1 MSLRI
6 RTEQIG
12 LEQSIDDVVNRINR
26 RGINVKI
33 RASDF
38 TQPLG
43 RITQKADEFSKSLEA
58 SNARVIAFGASAA
71 IIGGV
76 TTSFKELIVQAV
88 KVEKILTDINV
99 VLGTSSANL
108 KKFGRDLFA
117 VAKNTSQALEVAAEA
132 ALEFSRQGLSLEETL
147 KRTNDALILTRLT
160 GIDAANAVSGLT
172 AAVNGFADAGL
183 TTTQIINKLAAV
195 DVKFA
200 VSADDLIDALAR
212 AGAVAQD
219 AGVNFDQLV
228 GAVTAA
234 QQITARGGAVIG
246 NSFKTIFT
254 RIQRSSTLDRLEE
267 LGVAV
272 RDIQGNT
279 LPAIRVL
286 ENLAKTYQG
295 LGDATSAAIAE
306 QVGGVFQINVLKAAL
321 KDLTKENSLYAQ
333 ATEISSRATNQ
344 AEQKNAQLQKT
355 ISSLATQ
362 TSLTVQELS
371 ARIGELALSPGISK
385 LLDAVQSFAGTLN
398 DLLGEGENTGSTF
411 AKGFV
416 KGLGSVIT
424 GPGVVLAFGVFAKL
438 FANAF
443 KFAKSSLKDV
453 LGIVSAKDKE
463 KSIQE
468 AIVLAMS
475 QNKQLALELNKYAGD
490 KNKQEQIMLTLIKE
504 QTKYLLQQDKIA
516 AGLATKLARAGVKS
530 DLTLPKS
537 KLNTSA
543 QGFVPNYSLS
553 EPTPIEQE
561 KEKAMAVKS
570 GYMPGKVKKMRI
582 NGMGEVIYNN
592 AETVT
597 KFKGF
602 QQPAIMPP
610 ENSRAGKKY
619 SKSFESKHG
628 FDPYASG
635 GFIPNMAAAHR
646 VGSTLNLPMAK
657 MFVQTSATER
667 GKMIRGMRTIKAKVA
682 DIPKHGGA
690 NLAPAL
696 QELKSMGINEIQRR
710 IYFTDLDPRGRSS
723 ADRQVKDLAIPKG
736 QQNKFNDLIGN
747 VYEQNLDKKIKNKGF
762 LRTHTGTVKYT
773 GKRGGRKDARK
784 FIQDKKGK
792 GDPSATVDYVRP
804 GHLPLEAKA
813 NSFSEA
819 NLIAKSLYLYS
830 DKSLDNFL
838 QNNNLEQVASLYS
851 NVKLDR
857 QKSTLQKMG
866 YDPSEE
872 MIKAFNLASGFLPN
886 FADPRSRAQ
895 KIRDVLADPANK
907 GIKFKMPTPK
917 HFKAKT
923 MWDQEML
930 REFQMNPRQSYL
942 GGSLKDYLI
951 KKGYNKKE
959 LEALAKNPS
968 GYKVFSSG
976 LIPNFVE
983 AKRGSRYFKG
993 VPDPKGKISIWDP
1006 KRKSYQKFRED
1017 DSGSWQQE
1025 WYNQLTGRSGDLK
1038 QFLSWAKKNKKLS
1051 PKQVNGLE
1059 RELNQQSQ
1067 SYIDSY
1073 RETQKKIKSGDA
1085 GFYEKKNQNTTA
1097 QLPGDETS
1105 YLTSFVPNQKMQM
1118 LVSEW
1123 KQSGGSSFNSGLIP
1137 NFARQKVE
1145 AITKVKDG
1153 DSIVGLVSL
1162 GSREVD
1168 HRLSGVD
1175 AVEKDDNPFGPQATT
1190 LAQTFY
1196 PSNKQGVK
1204 HLESTRVTEGQAA
1217 YDRGLIKD
1225 DRLAQSLL
1233 MRGLGVPDL
1242 RYGGTKQ
1249 YGGAV
1254 KQAKKMKKG
1263 IWADGYEQHPKRLA
1277 FESQMRSL
1285 DPEFSVK
1292 TKGDPKSLD
1301 PKFQKDMYQV
1311 GSYKYTREQLK
1322 EIKKKGPDALFKMK
1336 FAHGQGGAQQRYKDI
1351 KKVLYTGGSGSQYI
1365 KDGLPRNQK
1374 YFEGLV
1380 PNFGLRDAMDRYK
1393 RKKYGV
1399 LNKDAFNSTSTAIS
1413 SFNSTNAL
1421 FAKTA
1426 LSGAKGIKLTS
1437 RNFEKVRQFLNSKE
1451 FRNLEPTIQSK
1462 VKKDLRI
1469 QSRNLDMPDVTR
1481 PWLQHSDSSFMG
1493 RVAAPIGLI
1502 PNFADAL
1509 SAAIQ
1514 REAEAGIPKSLM
1526 RIETDPSLQNPQNPL
1541 GLAVTNKID
1550 EPGGVKQGI
1559 DRAKKMGIDPQK
1571 HGASNG
1577 LIPNYSKTKSVT
1589 VNTKEAEKSIKE
1601 VGDQAKDA
1609 ADSLGENAKVSQD
1622 LTGRYFMLTSVAY
1635 GLQGAFQ
1642 GVEGTTG
1649 TVLKAFSTLGE
1660 AGSQAMLF
1668 GEGLGQVGDSISK
1681 KFSGSKGMLGMVGK
1695 AAGFLGPFGMA
1706 IGAAIPIIS
1715 YMTDELGMFQSGLDK
1730 LNKKLEENQKS
1741 LDTYQGALQAAEAAQ
1756 KAETSL
1762 QEIANSSMKNTF
1774 KGRMQELDLLRQ
1786 KTAAE
1791 RSLSKA
1797 LAQLKQST
1805 NLTSA
1810 EIKIMATASA
1820 EGASLMRQ
1828 KMLELEN
1835 KTFAQETVQDVLE
1848 TAKGDSKTKST
1859 DLELDITRLAQII
1872 YSGAESNKK
1881 GSGAEEAKN
1890 IKSFLEGKLGSLAGY
1905 ATEGAKQTALT
1916 SANSSGVQGVSMS
1929 GMGGSAFL
1937 TAEQRY
1943 LMEQNPKKPLLGTKK
1958 SQQGTTNETV
1968 LDLIGGLEGMDSGE
1982 IADIYQKLAEALDLQ
1997 LASEENKTKAIQV
2010 DEGAVRKLSQM
2021 RADLNSSIILEQAL
2035 VNQKLKLMAE
2045 QNEIMIA
2052 SKESQLEFNKS
2063 LGNMTKAQQIA
2074 EEQKIQEA
2082 ANSNE
2087 YNETVANIN
2096 SKFLQQGKEALQGM
2110 IGSGNKFSFDNVPMS
2125 EGKDGQPADFNQK
2138 RSEVISNLQ
2147 GLFQK
2152 QNISPTMKKEGSGM
2166 EGGVPTKESSSTG
2179 DMNIKQEEVSLFD
2192 VLGSANNPKQF
2203 QAALQTYIQGLND
2216 LNQLNALS
2224 IALETSNLSNR
2235 DVINNKLQDLIAEK
2249 NIELETAQTTRNSDN
2264 EKAQISAKTKNI
2276 QQGTLEWS
2284 KQAREAIANNAKYS
2298 AESQD
2303 VALERI
2309 TAEGTMAY
2317 IKNQQLAA
2325 EQEGLENGKLMSAA
2339 IDKENLARLNAVKQ
2353 TEIST
2358 AIIEGQN
2365 SDLLTNANIT
2375 KAEGSANMDNQ
2386 TAQNV
2391 LRSNQLQIMAQQLQT
2406 QEGINSATAL
2416 ELSSR
2421 LLAVSETEKQT
2432 AENSAITSN
2441 VKLLQS
2447 VVKKEIS
2454 SASKSAT
2461 QRSEKSALESEL
2473 AVQYL
2478 QSAEGRAESVAEIL
2492 AKERETLGLKDIELQ
2507 IDENLIKDK
2516 EKLRQLINE
2525 KIDRED
2531 REAGNKETTD
2541 TEDHKVRMQRGTYR
2555 DEALREK
2562 RGDIRSREANIERL
2576 TALRAN
2582 AGSPQ
2587 EQARL
2592 NTELTKEVMELNSI
2606 LGTGS
2611 QLLNTWA
2618 VRIAEANENIANFS
2632 ADLANTSFDA
2642 VQDSFR
2648 NLFDDISSGAK
2659 SSGEMALDFFGGI
2672 AKKIQGKMFDMAA
2685 EQLTAGMFKL
2695 FAPKFHTGGFVGRY
2709 ANGGSTREIPAML
2722 TTGEYVVRKKIVD
2735 KLGTNTMD
2743 KINETGDLETLY
2755 DKPNE
2760 DQFDLSSENSMTPPP
2775 IVKFENGGS
2784 LEKFLINQKKS
2795 DTNSQNDRSSV
2806 FSEKATEENEGFNL
2820 TGKSL
2825 SSQDRDSELSS
2836 RIKALE
2842 NNKPQD
2848 FSSLEDT
2855 LNKFKQGGSVA
2866 DAEKPDPT
2874 KEFLKNFQTRTDY
2887 GHLGNRWYLR
2897 NENSAD
2903 KQVQNSIDGQLGRSL
2918 QLDQGGPVADAE
2930 KPDPTKEFLKNFQTR
2945 TDYGHLGNR
2954 WYLRNQNSADKQV
2967 QNSMDKQ
2974 LGRSLQLDQGGPVA
2988 DAEKPDPTKEFLKN
3002 FQTRTDYGHLGN
3014 RWYLRNQN
3022 SADKQVEVS
3031 IDKQLGRSLQ
3041 LDQGGPVADA
3051 QKPDPTKEFLKDFQ
3065 TRTDYGHLGNRW
3077 YLRNENSADKQ
3088 VQNSIEK
3095 QLGRS
3100 LQLDQGGPVADQ
3112 FNKFSKIEGELSNKR
3127 FSKSPLSFSQEN
3139 NLPLYVDQPFG
3150 KGLKNEDLNIDLP
3163 YNKIKEK
3170 ISETKNN
3177 VIKSIP
3183 HFNSGG
3189 STNQLTNEDRTAAY
3203 NNISKGLGTLAGT
3216 FAGSKR
3222 QKGDEPKGPT
3232 APKVN
3237 RVNTS
3242 SRLNIDPRS
3251 NRMTARF
3258 RRNDSYSQDY
3268 GKYLLDKYEFDI
3280 QQQNQ
3285 KAEEKYGNIAAIA
3298 QTAAMFVGMG
3308 IGNKI
3313 NDKFGLND
3321 DPNAPKPVQDP
3332 PSSVLESNTK
3342 KMEGQYFDPTVLQR
3356 DASGNL
3362 VAVGNQTSQASAA
3375 DFAQMKAERNS
3386 ASLPISPQPKSNP
3399 SQSIMDKFGPP
3410 QPSYSERVVNA
3421 GNNAYDALS
3430 KMQALYT
3437 AEPERKNQGGLI
3449 NRYYKGGMVHNF
3461 TSVGNNITKM
3471 KEGGLTPNGKVF
3483 GAGGI
3488 DQVGPVMLDRGEYV
3502 VKASSVS
3509 NVEKQ
3514 YPGFFD
3520 KLNSMKF
3527 NQGGMV
3533 KGDSPVAKVASG
3545 DTVDNSQTNSETNS
3559 SNVTVN
3565 INVSGGNATIEGGNG
3580 DQQAFATKIKEAVLG
3595 IVSQERR
3602 VGGMLRG

>member
-132 ALEFSRQGLSLEETL
+132 ALEFSRQGLGVEETL

-254 RIQRSSTLDRLEE
+254 RIQRSSTLNRLEE

-710 IYFTDLDPRGRSS
+710 VYFTDLDPRGRSS

-762 LRTHTGTVKYT
+762 LRTHTGTVKYA

-784 FIQDKKGK
+784 FVKDKKGK

-907 GIKFKMPTPK
+907 GIRFKMPTPK

-1025 WYNQLTGRSGDLK
+1025 WYNQLKGRSGDLK

-1162 GSREVD
+1162 GSKEVD

-1196 PSNKQGVK
+1196 PSNKQGAK
-1204 HLESTRVTEGQAA
+1204 HLQSTRVTEGQAA

-1277 FESQMRSL
+1277 FESQMRKL

-1365 KDGLPRNQK
+1365 KGGLPRNQK

-1469 QSRNLDMPDVTR
+1469 QSKNLDMPDVTR

-1577 LIPNYSKTKSVT
+1577 LIPNYSKTQSLT
-1589 VNTKEAEKSIKE
+1589 VNTKDAEKSIKR
-1601 VGDQAKDA
+1601 VGDNAEDA
-1609 ADSLGENAKVSQD
+1609 AESLGENAKVSQD

-1635 GLQGAFQ
+1635 GLQGAFED
-1642 GVEGTTG
+1642 VEGTTG
-1649 TVLKAFSTLGE
+1649 TILKGFSTLGE

-1706 IGAAIPIIS
+1706 LGAAIPIIS
-1715 YMTDELGMFQSGLDK
+1715 YMSDELGMFQSGLDK
-1730 LNKKLEENQKS
+1730 LNKKLEENQKN

-1756 KAETSL
+1756 KAETNL

-1774 KGRMQELDLLRQ
+1774 KGRMQELDLLKQ

-1797 LAQLKQST
+1797 LDTLKKNT
-1805 NLTSA
+1805 NLTSE
-1810 EIKIMATASA
+1810 EIKIMASSTA
-1820 EGASLMRQ
+1820 EGATLIRE
-1828 KMLELEN
+1828 KMLDLEN
-1835 KTFAQETVQDVLE
+1835 QTFGKEQAKNVIEAATGDSNTKELDIEIGVTKLAQTIARQSEIKGGDPTAELTKLKEFASRRLDGANTIGFGNDGQRINYLTNTAGFDARVDPERMTGKQKYLDISSSSGGFLQRYSQENMTTYKSSSGITNDSVISMLGGLEDADLE
-1848 TAKGDSKTKST
+1848 TIKLTYKKLEEALGLQLKAEESKTK
-1859 DLELDITRLAQII
+1859 DIKI
-1872 YSGAESNKK
+1872 
-1881 GSGAEEAKN
+1881 
-1890 IKSFLEGKLGSLAGY
+1890 
-1905 ATEGAKQTALT
+1905 
-1916 SANSSGVQGVSMS
+1916 
-1929 GMGGSAFL
+1929 
-1937 TAEQRY
+1937 
-1943 LMEQNPKKPLLGTKK
+1943 
-1958 SQQGTTNETV
+1958 
-1968 LDLIGGLEGMDSGE
+1968 
-1982 IADIYQKLAEALDLQ
+1982 
-1997 LASEENKTKAIQV
+1997 

-2110 IGSGNKFSFDNVPMS
+2110 IGSGKKFSFDNVPMMN
-2125 EGKDGQPADFNQK
+2125 GKDGQPADFNQK
-2138 RSEVISNLQ
+2138 RSSVITNLQ
-2147 GLFQK
+2147 DLFQK
-2152 QNISPTMKKEGSGM
+2152 QNISPTMKKEGTGM
-2166 EGGVPTKESSSTG
+2166 EGGVPTKEGSSTG

-2203 QAALQTYIQGLND
+2203 QAALETYIQGLKD
-2216 LNQLNALS
+2216 LNTLNALS
-2224 IALETSNLSNR
+2224 VALETSNLSNR

-2249 NIELETAQTTRNSDN
+2249 NIELETAQTTRNNDDK
-2264 EKAQISAKTKNI
+2264 KAKISADTKNV

-2284 KQAREAIANNAKYS
+2284 KQARESIANNAKYS
-2298 AESQD
+2298 AQSQD

-2339 IDKENLARLNAVKQ
+2339 IDKESLARLNAVKQ

-2375 KAEGSANMDNQ
+2375 KAEGAANMENQ

-2391 LRSNQLQIMAQQLQT
+2391 LRSGQLQIMAQQLQT
-2406 QEGINSATAL
+2406 QEGISKATAL

-2461 QRSEKSALESEL
+2461 QRSEKSALESQL

-2478 QSAEGRAESVAEIL
+2478 QSAQGRAESVAEIL
-2492 AKERETLGLKDIELQ
+2492 AKERETLGLKAKERQ

-2516 EKLRQLINE
+2516 EALRAVIQGRIADE
-2525 KIDRED
+2525 QKD
-2531 REAGNKETTD
+2531 AGIQESMDIATHEGKMKGGIYGKD
-2541 TEDHKVRMQRGTYR
+2541 
-2555 DEALREK
+2555 ALREK
-2562 RGDIRSREANIERL
+2562 RGDIRSREGNIEKL
-2576 TALRAN
+2576 KTLRAN

-2592 NTELTKEVMELNSI
+2592 NTEIAKEVMELNSI

-2672 AKKIQGKMFDMAA
+2672 AKKIQSKMFDIAA

-2709 ANGGSTREIPAML
+2709 ANGGSTREVPAML

-2760 DQFDLSSENSMTPPP
+2760 DQFDLSSEKSMTPPP

-2836 RIKALE
+2836 RIKSLE

-2848 FSSLEDT
+2848 FSFLEDAV
-2855 LNKFKQGGSVA
+2855 NKFKQGGPVA

-2918 QLDQGGPVADAE
+2918 QLDQGGPVADAQR
-2930 KPDPTKEFLKNFQTR
+2930 PDPTKEFLKNFQTR

-2988 DAEKPDPTKEFLKN
+2988 DAQKPDPTKEFLKN

-3041 LDQGGPVADA
+3041 LDQGGPVAD
-3051 QKPDPTKEFLKDFQ
+3051 Q
-3065 TRTDYGHLGNRW
+3065 
-3077 YLRNENSADKQ
+3077 S
-3088 VQNSIEK
+3088 
-3095 QLGRS
+3095 
-3100 LQLDQGGPVADQ
+3100 
-3112 FNKFSKIEGELSNKR
+3112 NKFSKIEGELSNKR
-3127 FSKSPLSFSQEN
+3127 FSKGPLSFSQEN
-3139 NLPLYVDQPFG
+3139 NLPLYLDQPFG

-3170 ISETKNN
+3170 ISETENN

-3565 INVSGGNATIEGGNG
+3565 INVSGGNATVEGGNG